1 MSYDLCEYNN
11 SHPGMPRQSQALRL
25 AIKQATNA
33 KPVSQ
38 ANKPQRSLSRR
49 TLRNSDV
56 TPKSKDFFLNMRV
69 AVLDTTKKPLAP
81 TTPRR
86 ARLLLKKG
94 RAAVFRHYPFTIIL
108 KREIVNPSTPDL
120 KLKLD
125 PGSKTTGVAILN
137 QESGEVI
144 FAAEIEHRG
153 QTIKSKLD
161 SRRVIRR
168 GRRNR
173 KTRYRKPRFDN
184 RRRPEGSLP
193 PSLESRIENVFAWSR
208 RIARAYPIKGIA
220 LELVKFDMQ
229 LMQNPEIKGVEY
241 QQGEL
246 QGFELREYVLIKF
259 NHRCAYAGDDSPCD
273 HVLNLDHL
281 VPRSRGGS
289 NRVSNLVCACRKHN
303 EEKNNLSLEE
313 HGRLR
318 GENFSHVKA
327 QAKAPLKDA
336 AAVNATRWALFN
348 RLKGV
353 GLPIETGSGGLTK
366 FNRMRRGLPKAHWI
380 DAACVGE
387 NTPETVEIGNIEP
400 LRIKATGHGSRQMCS
415 TNAYGFPIRHRTRR
429 KTFMGFQTGDIVKAD
444 IPRGKYAGRYVGR
457 VTIRQR
463 PSFGLNGFDAHPKY
477 LKQIH
482 RADGFE
488 YQPRINNGSRANA
501 KQKKALGHSPSLP

>member
-1 MSYDLCEYNN
+1 M
-11 SHPGMPRQSQALRL
+11 
-25 AIKQATNA
+25 
-33 KPVSQ
+33 
-38 ANKPQRSLSRR
+38 
-49 TLRNSDV
+49 
-56 TPKSKDFFLNMRV
+56 PKSKDFFLNMRV

-94 RAAVFRHYPFTIIL
+94 KAAVFRRYPFTIIL
-108 KREIVNPSTPDL
+108 KREVVNPTAPDL

-125 PGSKTTGVAILN
+125 PGSKTTDVAILN

-161 SRRVIRR
+161 SRHAIRR

-173 KTRYRKPRFDN
+173 KTRYREPRFEN

-193 PSLESRIENVFAWSR
+193 PSLESRIENVYAWSR
-208 RIARAYPIKGIA
+208 RLPRAYPIKGIA

-229 LMQNPEIKGVEY
+229 LMQNPEIEGVEY

-273 HVLNLDHL
+273 HVLNVDHV

-303 EEKNNLSLEE
+303 GEKNNLSLEE
-313 HGRLR
+313 YGRLR
-318 GENFSHVKA
+318 GKDFSHVKA

-336 AAVNATRWALFN
+336 AAVNTTRWALFN
-348 RLKGV
+348 RFKSI

-366 FNRMRRGLPKAHWI
+366 FNRTRRGLPKAHWI
-380 DAACVGE
+380 DAACVGK
-387 NTPETVEIGNIEP
+387 NIPEKLDIANVQP
-400 LRIKATGHGSRQMCS
+400 LRDQSDRAWVASDVDNRQ
-415 TNAYGFPIRHRTRR
+415 IRLSQT
-429 KTFMGFQTGDIVKAD
+429 KSNTAQTFHAISNQ
-444 IPRGKYAGRYVGR
+444 
-457 VTIRQR
+457 RQ
-463 PSFGLNGFDAHPKY
+463 
-477 LKQIH
+477 
-482 RADGFE
+482 
-488 YQPRINNGSRANA
+488 
-501 KQKKALGHSPSLP
+501 

>member
-11 SHPGMPRQSQALRL
+11 SHLGMRRQSQALRL
-25 AIKQATNA
+25 AIKQVTNA
-33 KPVSQ
+33 KLVSQ

-56 TPKSKDFFLNMRV
+56 ASKSKDFFVKMRV

-86 ARLLLKKG
+86 ARLLLKSGK
-94 RAAVFRHYPFTIIL
+94 AAVFRRYPFTIIL

-125 PGSKTTGVAILN
+125 PGSKTTGVAIVN
-137 QESGEVI
+137 QESGEVV
-144 FAAEIEHRG
+144 FAGEIGHRG

-161 SRRVIRR
+161 ARRALRR

-184 RRRPEGSLP
+184 RRRPEGWLP
-193 PSLESRIENVFAWSR
+193 PSLESRVENVYTWAR
-208 RIARAYPIKGIA
+208 KLGRAYPITGVA
-220 LELVKFDMQ
+220 MEVVKFDTQ
-229 LMQNPEIKGVEY
+229 LMENPEISGVEY

-246 QGFELREYVLIKF
+246 LGFELREYVLIKF
-259 NHRCAYAGDDSPCD
+259 NHRCVYAGADSPCD
-273 HVLNLDHL
+273 QVLNLDHID
-281 VPRSRGGS
+281 PRSRGGS

-313 HGRLR
+313 YGRLR
-318 GENFSHVKA
+318 GKDFSHVKA

-348 RLKGV
+348 RLKRID
-353 GLPIETGSGGLTK
+353 LPIETGSGGLTK

-387 NTPETVEIGNIEP
+387 STPETVEIGKIEP

-415 TNAYGFPIRHRTRR
+415 TNAYGFPIRHRTWR

-444 IPRGKYAGRYVGR
+444 IPRGKFAGRYVGR

-463 PSFGLNGFDAHPKY
+463 PSFILNGFDTHPKY
-477 LKQIH
+477 LKRIH
-482 RADGFE
+482 RSDGYD
-488 YQPRINNGSRANA
+488 YQGPIKNG
-501 KQKKALGHSPSLP
+501 